1 MVARIILPVI
11 GLLIVPLLATAP
23 SEHDHPNSES
33 ATHTGASAPVDPSNV
48 SQSDPT
54 ASPTSPNEAPLPI
67 GDKEA
72 LRKSKAEPDTNQ
84 ADPGDDDAPDKG
96 IDVGSQQRTH
106 ESPWTSSS
114 AESETHTGA
123 SAPVDPSNVPQSD
136 PTASPT
142 SPN

>member
-1 MVARIILPVI
+1 MVVRIILPVI
-11 GLLIVPLLATAP
+11 GLLIVPVLATAP
-23 SEHDHPNSES
+23 SEQDHPYSKS
-33 ATHTGASAPVDPSNV
+33 GTGTGASAPVDPSNV
-48 SQSDPT
+48 PESDAGPSD
-54 ASPTSPNEAPLPI
+54 AVEEVPRFIP
-67 GDKEA
+67 DKEA